1 MPCRFIPKALAFAI
15 GLSVSVVA
23 ADACSRATWLGPDNA
38 VITGRSMDWP
48 YAFNTHFFVLPRG
61 TKNVGIE
68 NGQGL
73 TWDSKYGTVVAGG
86 TTTPGGP
93 IDGVFDGMNEQGL
106 GANLLYLAETEWPKP
121 GTDKPHVSWAAWVQY
136 VLSNYATVAEA
147 VDAIAREPVYLV
159 PANFGPG
166 GAAHPTVHLS
176 LTDPSGDS
184 AVIEYLDGK
193 PVIHHGREYQ
203 VMTNSPTFAEQ
214 LTLNN
219 YWKRLDGSKMLPG
232 SHQSQDRF
240 VRASYYLGKL
250 PNSKDERQQVA
261 GVLSV
266 MRNVSV
272 PWGEPDPEHPNIAP
286 TYWRTV
292 MDHGRKIYYFES
304 ALSPDIVWVNLNN
317 VDFTPKS
324 GVRSVSLEGPEG
336 FALMGSIN
344 TAFKPAENITY
355 LKP

>member
-1 MPCRFIPKALAFAI
+1 MQFSFTLRAPVLALTLT
-15 GLSVSVVA
+15 LSVSS
-23 ADACSRATWLGPDNA
+23 ADACSRATWLGPENA

-48 YAFNTHFFVLPRG
+48 YAFNTHFFIFPRG
-61 TKNVGIE
+61 TKNVGLE
-68 NGQGL
+68 GANGF
-73 TWDSKYGTVVAGG
+73 TWESVYGTVVAGG

-93 IDGVFDGMNEQGL
+93 IDGVFDGMNERGL
-106 GANLLYLAETEWPKP
+106 GANLLYLAETEWPAP
-121 GTDKPHVSWAAWVQY
+121 GPDKPHVSWAAWVQY

-147 VDAIAREPVYLV
+147 VEAIAEERIYLV

-184 AVIEYLDGK
+184 AVIEYLNGK
-193 PVIHHGREYQ
+193 PVIHHGRQYQ

-219 YWKRLDGSKMLPG
+219 YWKRLDGSKVLPG

-240 VRASYYLGKL
+240 VRATYYLDKL
-250 PNSKDERQQVA
+250 PQSKEERQQVA

-272 PWGEPDPEHPNIAP
+272 PWGEPDPQHPNIAP

-292 MDHGRKIYYFES
+292 LDHGRKIYYFES
-304 ALSPDIVWVNLNN
+304 ALSPHVVWVSLNEIN
-317 VDFTPKS
+317 FSPTS
-324 GVRSVSLEGPEG
+324 GIRAVSLEGPDG
-336 FALMGSIN
+336 FALIGKIN
-344 TAFKPAENITY
+344 GAFASAENITY